1 MFPSDTTNWTT
12 FVDANRDILTVIAD
26 TLDVQLDLM
35 QTSYVDALV
44 GQLPYNMGYQSAE
57 TLIQVLDAVN
67 SGIPLNESLP
77 SDVIFGTHQLEV
89 LRIPLE
95 LPPLEFDYNYI
106 GNIAIVGYVLCTI
119 VIAASIGFTGWTWY
133 NRKNQVVRSGQPV
146 FLSMICCG
154 TLLMGSAIIP
164 LSIDDEKVDDP
175 KSQRAADIACMCA
188 PWLINVGF
196 TIAFSALFA
205 KTWRL
210 NQILLTKNALKRIK
224 VTEKDV
230 MWPLIVL
237 LTLNVITLICWT
249 TIAPLRFVRTLESG
263 TDPWNR
269 HIGSYGQCQST
280 SGMYHIVDS
289 YTQHYDTILMLIV
302 RLPRII

>member
-1 MFPSDTTNWTT
+1 MFPPDTTNWTN
-12 FVDANRDILTVIAD
+12 FVDSNRDVLTVIAD
-26 TLDVQLDLM
+26 TLDVQIDLM

-57 TLIQVLDAVN
+57 TLIQVLDAVD
-67 SGIPLNESLP
+67 SDIPLNESLP

-95 LPPLEFDYNYI
+95 LPPVQFDYNYI
-106 GNIAIVGYVLCTI
+106 GKVAIVGYVLCGIII
-119 VIAASIGFTGWTWY
+119 VSSFGFTGWTWR

-164 LSIDDEKVDDP
+164 LSIDDEN
-175 KSQRAADIACMCA
+175 SQKAADIACMCS
-188 PWLINVGF
+188 PWLINIGF
-196 TIAFSALFA
+196 TVCFSALFA

-210 NQILLTKNALKRIK
+210 NKILLSKNALKRIK

-230 MWPLIVL
+230 
-237 LTLNVITLICWT
+237 
-249 TIAPLRFVRTLESG
+249 
-263 TDPWNR
+263 
-269 HIGSYGQCQST
+269 ST
-280 SGMYHIVDS
+280 Y
-289 YTQHYDTILMLIV
+289 
-302 RLPRII
+302 